1 MHCTKSKF
9 NILWTHA
16 KISDVLLLFEV
27 GIKYIEVQFDGKVVA
42 VKLDR
47 ETSFS
52 NKFYDFVMEK
62 GYKVERLAPDT

>member
-9 NILWTHA
+9 NMLWTHA
-16 KISDVLLLFEV
+16 KISDALPFFKA

-47 ETSFS
+47 ETSFG

-62 GYKVERLAPDT
+62 GYKVERSAPDT